1 MGVHSTREQMKRM
14 SMQYDVETFMRMCG
28 QEVKTHPQ
36 APDAQTVALRKE
48 LIYEEVMGLGELFD
62 SMDKGNLAG
71 IADGIA
77 DVLYV
82 VLGTAAAYGIDAQAC
97 FDEAHR
103 SNMTKATWDERTRTF
118 VVIKSETG
126 KILKPDTFVPAD
138 FSKVIKELEAP
149 R

>member
-1 MGVHSTREQMKRM
+1 MV

-28 QEVKTHPQ
+28 QEVKTHPE
-36 APDAQTVALRKE
+36 APSADIVALRKN

-62 SMDKGNLAG
+62 SMDKGDLV
-71 IADGIA
+71 GIA

-103 SNMTKATWDERTRTF
+103 SNMTKATWDERTQTF
-118 VVIKSETG
+118 VVIKREDG
-126 KILKPDTFVPAD
+126 KILKPDTFVSAD
-138 FSKVIKELEAP
+138 FGKVLKELEA
-149 R
+149 

>member
-1 MGVHSTREQMKRM
+1 MV

-28 QEVKTHPQ
+28 QEVKTHPE
-36 APDAQTVALRKE
+36 APSADIVALRKN

-62 SMDKGNLAG
+62 SRDKGDLV
-71 IADGIA
+71 GIA

-103 SNMTKATWDERTRTF
+103 SNMTKATWDERTQTF
-118 VVIKSETG
+118 VVIKREDG
-126 KILKPDTFVPAD
+126 KILKPDTFVSAD
-138 FSKVIKELEAP
+138 FGKVLKELEA
-149 R
+149 

>member
-1 MGVHSTREQMKRM
+1 MA

-28 QEVKTHPQ
+28 QEVKTHPE
-36 APDAQTVALRKE
+36 APSAEIVTLRKN

-62 SMDKGNLAG
+62 SMDKGDLVG

-103 SNMTKATWDERTRTF
+103 SNMTKATWDERTQTF
-118 VVIKSETG
+118 VVIKREDG

-138 FSKVIKELEAP
+138 FGKVLKELEC
-149 R
+149 